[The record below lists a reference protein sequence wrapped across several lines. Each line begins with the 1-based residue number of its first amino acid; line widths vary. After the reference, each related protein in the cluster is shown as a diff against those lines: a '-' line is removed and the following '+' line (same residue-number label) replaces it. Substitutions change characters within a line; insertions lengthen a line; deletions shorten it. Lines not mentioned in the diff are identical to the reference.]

1 MALRASDSVLMLHID
16 RCNNQAPCFLEI
28 TNMKIAF
35 VTKTLLCSLF
45 VFAMSFTAPTFAAD
59 QIKVVYHLAD
69 GIDQAARAMANI
81 RNHLRGEPD
90 AKIVVVA
97 LGDGIRFLLAGARDR
112 NGKPFDTQVSALKAQ
127 GVDFRICNNTLT
139 AHEVPVSQVIPE
151 AKLVQAG
158 VVEIARLQAR
168 EGFVYLRP

>member
-1 MALRASDSVLMLHID
+1 MRFVAFQHVKKTVSCCLFLLALVVSV
-16 RCNNQAPCFLEI
+16 Q
-28 TNMKIAF
+28 
-35 VTKTLLCSLF
+35 SY
-45 VFAMSFTAPTFAAD
+45 AAD

-69 GIDQAARAMANI
+69 GVDQATRAMANI

-97 LGDGIRFLLAGARDR
+97 LGDGIKFLLADARDQAGR
-112 NGKPFDTQVSALKAQ
+112 PFDAQIRALKAQ
-127 GVDFRICNNTLT
+127 GVDFRVCNNTLT
-139 AHEVPVSQVIPE
+139 AHKVPASLVAPE
-151 AKLVQAG
+151 AQLVPAG

>member
-1 MALRASDSVLMLHID
+1 
-16 RCNNQAPCFLEI
+16 
-28 TNMKIAF
+28 MKFANF
-35 VTKTLLCSLF
+35 PKTFWCSLLLLVMNF
-45 VFAMSFTAPTFAAD
+45 SAPAFAAD

-69 GIDQAARAMANI
+69 GIEQASRAMANI

-97 LGDGIRFLLAGARDR
+97 LGDGIKFLLADARDQA
-112 NGKPFDTQVSALKAQ
+112 GKPFDAQISALKAQ

-139 AHEVPVSQVIPE
+139 AHKVPVSLVAPE
-151 AKLVQAG
+151 AKLVPAG

-168 EGFVYLRP
+168 EGFVYIRP

>member
-1 MALRASDSVLMLHID
+1 
-16 RCNNQAPCFLEI
+16 
-28 TNMKIAF
+28 MKFANL
-35 VTKTLLCSLF
+35 TKTFLCSLF
-45 VFAMSFTAPTFAAD
+45 LAAMSFSTPAFAAE

-69 GIDQAARAMANI
+69 GIDQASRAMANI
-81 RNHLRGEPD
+81 RNHLRGEPE

-97 LGDGIRFLLAGARDR
+97 LGDGIKFLLADARDQT
-112 NGKPFDTQVSALKAQ
+112 GKPFDAQISALKAQ

-139 AHEVPVSQVIPE
+139 AHKVPASLVSPD
-151 AKLVQAG
+151 AKPVPSG

>member
-1 MALRASDSVLMLHID
+1 MNAGIFK
-16 RCNNQAPCFLEI
+16 NTF
-28 TNMKIAF
+28 
-35 VTKTLLCSLF
+35 LCSLF
-45 VFAMSFTAPTFAAD
+45 AIAVSFSAPVSASD

-69 GIDQAARAMANI
+69 GIDQASRAMANI

-97 LGDGIRFLLAGARDR
+97 LGDGIRFLLEGARDR
-112 NGKPFDTQVSALKAQ
+112 SDKPFDGQIKALKAQ

-139 AHEVPVSQVIPE
+139 AHQVPQSQVSRD
-151 AKLVQAG
+151 ATLVQAG